1 MINNIIATQLNIN
14 IKQVEAVLDLFEKGC
29 TIPFIARYRKE
40 ATQGLDETQ
49 IKAIFD
55 ENQRLTALVDRKKM
69 ILETIESQGALTSEL
84 KKKIEDTW
92 ISTVLEDLYLP
103 YKPKKKT
110 RASIAKEKGLEPLA
124 TWIFNQ
130 QNGDPYNRA
139 RQYLSKEIG
148 TVEEA
153 IAGAKDIIAEWIS
166 ENLEIRNRCRNI
178 FEKHSILE
186 AKVAKNKEKDGATYK
201 DYFDFHEK
209 SSKIPSH
216 RLLAIFR
223 GEKEKILSVN
233 IGPDPE
239 HTIYQLGSLCL
250 SRYRNDSSDIVEEAL
265 KDSYQRLLGPSIEN
279 EIRSQLKEKADI
291 EAIDIFGKNLSQLLL
306 APILANCNILGIDPG
321 FRTGCKIACIDKNGT
336 FIDNAT
342 IFPFFN
348 EGKTTEAI
356 AILKRIIERHK
367 IQAIGVGNGTAG
379 RETVEFLYK
388 NNFNKIL
395 NIYLVSEAGA
405 SIYSASKV
413 AIEEFPNLDI
423 TVRGAISIARRLQ
436 DPMAELVK
444 IDPKS
449 IGVGQYQHEVN
460 PTLLKNNLEYTVQQ
474 CVNTIGVQL
483 NTASEHLLAH
493 VSGIS
498 KNLAQNIIKY
508 RDENGNFKSRDALKN
523 VPRLGPK
530 VYEQAAGFLRV
541 KESTNPLDNTAV
553 HPESYPIIDKMSKNL
568 KVSTFDLIKNE
579 NLRQSV
585 ELKNYT
591 NEKVGLPTLHD
602 IMKALN
608 KPEVDIRGEAEPI
621 EFDQRIQKITDLAVG
636 MKLRGTV
643 SNITKFGAFIDI
655 GIKENALLHIS
666 QISREFI
673 QDPNE
678 KLKLNQALNLTV
690 IDLDLERSRISVSLI
705 SEGV

>member
-14 IKQVEAVLDLFEKGC
+14 IKQVESVLDLFEKGS

-124 TWIFNQ
+124 TWIFSQ

-209 SSKIPSH
+209 SSKVPSH

-250 SRYRNDSSDIVEEAL
+250 SRYRNDCSDIVEDAL
-265 KDSYQRLLGPSIEN
+265 KDSYQRLLAPSIEN
-279 EIRSQLKEKADI
+279 EIRNQLKEKADI

-306 APILANCNILGIDPG
+306 APILTNCNILGIDPG

-348 EGKTTEAI
+348 EEKTNEAFS
-356 AILKRIIERHK
+356 ILERLIEKHK

-379 RETVEFLYK
+379 RETIEFLYK
-388 NNFNKIL
+388 HEFNKQL
-395 NIYLVSEAGA
+395 NIFLVSEAGA

-523 VPRLGPK
+523 VPRLGSK
-530 VYEQAAGFLRV
+530 VFEQAAGFLRV
-541 KESTNPLDNTAV
+541 KESLNPLDNTAV
-553 HPESYPIIDKMSKNL
+553 HPESYAIIDKMSKSFKIL
-568 KVSTFDLIKNE
+568 TLDFIKNE
-579 NLRQSV
+579 NLRKSV
-585 ELKNYT
+585 DLKNFT
-591 NEKVGLPTLHD
+591 NDKVGLPTLTD
-602 IMKALN
+602 IMAALD

-621 EFDQRIQKITDLAVG
+621 EFDQRVQKMTDLAIG

-678 KLKLNQALNLTV
+678 KLKLNQALNVTV

-705 SEGV
+705 DEGV

>member
-14 IKQVEAVLDLFEKGC
+14 IKQVESVLDLFEKGC

-69 ILETIESQGALTSEL
+69 ILETIESQGALTPEL
-84 KKKIEDTW
+84 KKKIEETW
-92 ISTVLEDLYLP
+92 ISSVLEDLYLP
-103 YKPKKKT
+103 FKPKKKT

-124 TWIFNQ
+124 TWIFSQ
-130 QNGDPYNRA
+130 QNGDPYHRA
-139 RQYLSKEIG
+139 RQYLSNEIG

-166 ENLEIRNRCRNI
+166 ENPEIRNRCRTI
-178 FEKHSILE
+178 FDKHSVLE

-523 VPRLGPK
+523 VPRLGSK
-530 VYEQAAGFLRV
+530 VFEQAAGFLRV
-541 KESTNPLDNTAV
+541 KESLNPLDNTAV
-553 HPESYPIIDKMSKNL
+553 HPESYAIIDKMSKSFKIL
-568 KVSTFDLIKNE
+568 TLDFIKNE
-579 NLRQSV
+579 NLRKSV
-585 ELKNYT
+585 DLKNFT
-591 NEKVGLPTLHD
+591 NDKVGLPTLTD
-602 IMKALN
+602 IMAALD

-621 EFDQRIQKITDLAVG
+621 EFDQRVQKMTDLAIG

-655 GIKENALLHIS
+655 GIKENTLLHIS

-678 KLKLNQALNLTV
+678 KLKLNQALNVTV

-705 SEGV
+705 DEGV

>member
-14 IKQVEAVLDLFEKGC
+14 IKQVESVLDLFEKGC

-69 ILETIESQGALTSEL
+69 ILETIESQGALTPEL
-84 KKKIEDTW
+84 KKKIEETW
-92 ISTVLEDLYLP
+92 ISSVLEDLYLP
-103 YKPKKKT
+103 FKPKKKT

-124 TWIFNQ
+124 TWIFSQ
-130 QNGDPYNRA
+130 QNGDPYHRA
-139 RQYLSKEIG
+139 RQYLSNEIG

-166 ENLEIRNRCRNI
+166 ENPEIRNRCRTI
-178 FEKHSILE
+178 FDKHSVLE

-523 VPRLGPK
+523 VPRLGSK
-530 VYEQAAGFLRV
+530 VFEQAAGFLRV
-541 KESTNPLDNTAV
+541 KESLNPLDNTAV
-553 HPESYPIIDKMSKNL
+553 HPESYAIIDKMSKSFKIL
-568 KVSTFDLIKNE
+568 TLDFIKNE
-579 NLRQSV
+579 NLRKSV
-585 ELKNYT
+585 DLKNFT
-591 NEKVGLPTLHD
+591 NDKVGLPTLTD
-602 IMKALN
+602 IMAALD

-621 EFDQRIQKITDLAVG
+621 EFDQRVQKMTDLAIG

-678 KLKLNQALNLTV
+678 KLKLNQALNVTV

-705 SEGV
+705 DEGV

>member
-1 MINNIIATQLNIN
+1 
-14 IKQVEAVLDLFEKGC
+14 
-29 TIPFIARYRKE
+29 
-40 ATQGLDETQ
+40 
-49 IKAIFD
+49 
-55 ENQRLTALVDRKKM
+55 
-69 ILETIESQGALTSEL
+69 
-84 KKKIEDTW
+84 
-92 ISTVLEDLYLP
+92 
-103 YKPKKKT
+103 
-110 RASIAKEKGLEPLA
+110 LEPLA
-124 TWIFNQ
+124 TWIFSQ
-130 QNGDPYNRA
+130 QNGDPYHRA
-139 RQYLSKEIG
+139 RQYLSNEIG

-166 ENLEIRNRCRNI
+166 ENPEIRNRCRTI
-178 FEKHSILE
+178 FDKHSVLE

-523 VPRLGPK
+523 VPRLGSK
-530 VYEQAAGFLRV
+530 VFEQAAGFLRV
-541 KESTNPLDNTAV
+541 KESLNPLDNTAV
-553 HPESYPIIDKMSKNL
+553 HPESYAIIDKMSKSFKIL
-568 KVSTFDLIKNE
+568 TLDFIKNE
-579 NLRQSV
+579 NLRKSV
-585 ELKNYT
+585 DLKNFT
-591 NEKVGLPTLHD
+591 NDKVGLPTLTD
-602 IMKALN
+602 IMAALD

-621 EFDQRIQKITDLAVG
+621 EFDQRVQKMTDLAIG

-678 KLKLNQALNLTV
+678 KLKLNQALNVTV

-705 SEGV
+705 DEGV